1 MNKVKYYASYLDIN
15 LDAIQHNCR
24 ICANKFRVPIMAVVK
39 ADAYGFGA
47 LPVAKA
53 CAEAGVESFAVA
65 RIQEGIELREGGI
78 RQDILVFSLQDEDEM
93 QAAVRYGLTISLNR
107 FDQIEPIA
115 KLKRESGISPKA
127 HLKIDTGMSR
137 FGFLPEELPELI
149 RIFRE
154 NQINE
159 IEGIY
164 SHYAN
169 IDDDPKDPLNSIQKQ
184 RFDCALKLLNQ
195 AGIQPRWIHFTNSAA
210 AFSNPDSRYTMV
222 RLGNGLLGVNPF
234 YYEEAP
240 DFLMK
245 ALSWKSRL
253 ISVRRIPAGHGVGYA
268 QHTFLSEDSLIGVVP
283 VGYGDGYHQ
292 AEGNKMLIH
301 GQWVPV
307 IGRVCADVS
316 MVKLPEY
323 YEVGEEVV
331 LIGKQ
336 GEKEIS
342 IEELA
347 KLWHITRAAVT
358 CGISSRVER
367 RYQKSG

>member
-1 MNKVKYYASYLDIN
+1 
-15 LDAIQHNCR
+15 
-24 ICANKFRVPIMAVVK
+24 MAVVK
-39 ADAYGFGA
+39 ANAYGFGA

-53 CAEAGVESFAVA
+53 CAEAGVESFGVA

-78 RQDILVFSLQDEDEM
+78 RQDILVFSLQDEEEM
-93 QAAVRYGLTISLNR
+93 RGAIGYGLTISLNR
-107 FDQIEPIA
+107 FDQIEPLA
-115 KLKRESGISPKA
+115 KIIRESGISPKI

-149 RIFRE
+149 RILRD
-154 NQINE
+154 NQVNE

-169 IDDDPKDPLNSIQKQ
+169 IDDDPKDPLNMIQKQ

-195 AGIQPRWIHFTNSAA
+195 AGIHPSQIHFSNSAA
-210 AFSNPDSRYTMV
+210 AFNSPDSRYTTV
-222 RLGNGLLGVNPF
+222 RLGSGLLGVNPF
-234 YYEEAP
+234 YYGDPP

-245 ALSWKSRL
+245 TLSWKSRL

-268 QHTFLSEDSLIGVVP
+268 QHSYLSEDSLIGVVP
-283 VGYGDGYHQ
+283 VGYGDGYRQ
-292 AEGNKMLIH
+292 ATGNKMLIR
-301 GQWVPV
+301 GQLVPV

-316 MVKLPEY
+316 MVKLPEEY
-323 YEVGEEVV
+323 QVGDEVV
-331 LIGKQ
+331 LIGRQ
-336 GEKEIS
+336 GEKEIT

-347 KLWHITRAAVT
+347 DLWQITRAAVT

-367 RYQKSG
+367 RYRKSD